1 MGRWLHA
8 PGSDCKILIGDDIAV
23 RLLPSI
29 TVGSKSIVTSS
40 R

>member
-1 MGRWLHA
+1 MGRWLCA
-8 PGSDCKILIGDDIAV
+8 WKGNCEILIGDDIAV